1 MDNAAYNGNTGSEG
15 LYTTC
20 RQDDAALTLNSAT
33 ANPLPIQ
40 LGGWRSV
47 RRYLR
52 KPGSY
57 IRPRPVDKSH
67 EVPVAL
73 NVLRSRRNPRATVEP
88 ALRPKLARIRA
99 PKGLQAIDCHGWNHD
114 RLLGLENDAIRG
126 LSIGKREWRREWD
139 YVVTNG
145 LSN

>member
-1 MDNAAYNGNTGSEG
+1 MIPKCLRIVVSGPFGSSNSKLRIRTDNAAYNGNTGSEG

-47 RRYLR
+47 RRHLR
-52 KPGSY
+52 QPGSY

-73 NVLRSRRNPRATVEP
+73 NVLRSHRNTRATVEP

-99 PKGLQAIDCHGWNHD
+99 PKGL
-114 RLLGLENDAIRG
+114 
-126 LSIGKREWRREWD
+126 
-139 YVVTNG
+139 
-145 LSN
+145 